1 MGMKLYNGMSI
12 CSTTVLYLAPKQPD
26 DRFLHANRTYVIR
39 AGDAVAAGAS
49 VVAQRHHPRGVRYRA
64 PGSHRALAHLIS
76 NPAHTATGFAALA
89 LYGLP
94 YLTDCADTVLTGPTV
109 SRKTFGTEFEP
120 GFIRSDP
127 GEVWHLAYR
136 DITVQAA
143 PPPDALAQALRLVR
157 QGEVAWPVVDIPG
170 LTPETTRAIQ
180 LVDAARHFLRIHPVE
195 LLRASRNRINL
206 AWLVDVLTASSAAAE
221 SPKETEMRLLTQL
234 VTSRFNLRLQEQ
246 FLLHDATGS
255 PITRFDL
262 ALPDLKI
269 GLMYDGA
276 HHWEH
281 ERRHKDTRINI
292 ESAVCGWLV
301 LRFSAETLWILVEKL
316 TEILA
321 ARV

>member
-12 CSTTVLYLAPKQPD
+12 CSTASLYLAPTEPD
-26 DRFLHANRTYVIR
+26 NRVLHVNRAYVIR

-49 VVAQRHHPRGVRYRA
+49 AVAQRHHPRGVRYHV
-64 PGSHRALAHLIS
+64 PGSHRALAHLMA
-76 NPAHTATGFAALA
+76 NPAYTATGFAALA

-94 YLTDCADTVLTGPTV
+94 YLTDGADTVLTGPTV
-109 SRKTFGTEFEP
+109 SRKVFGTEFEP
-120 GFIRSDP
+120 GFTRTDP
-127 GEVWHLAYR
+127 GEVWHLVYR
-136 DITVQAA
+136 NLTVQAV

-170 LTPETTRAIQ
+170 LTPPMVRAIQ
-180 LVDAARHFLRIHPVE
+180 LVDAARHFLRIDPVE
-195 LLRASRNRINL
+195 LLKSSRNRINL
-206 AWLVDVLTASSAAAE
+206 AWLVDILTASSAQAE
-221 SPKETEMRLLTQL
+221 SPKETEMRLLAL
-234 VTSRFNLRLQEQ
+234 VVTRRFSLKLQEQ
-246 FLLHDATGS
+246 YLLHDASDS

-262 ALPDLKI
+262 ALPELKI

-292 ESAVCGWLV
+292 ESAACGWLV
-301 LRFSAETLWILVEKL
+301 LRFSADTLWILVEKL